1 MGRAGGGG
9 RGGGRSGGGSF
20 SRSGLGGG
28 RSSGGFSRSGGS
40 SRSSGSSGGGFGGFG
55 FGGSSGG
62 FGRTPRPRT
71 VVIPPIF
78 GGGRTVVIN
87 NNGGN
92 STGNR
97 NSTGDGNSSGNG
109 TSSGNSGQ
117 NPANRTP
124 EENNKNQPAMPK
136 PLTPEQKINRAERL
150 AKEAGDGKKGAMKLM
165 FIAAVVAAIGIFFFI
180 SAKGKSYEKTVLD
193 GTKHVGYVTDQGFL
207 KTTHRTEAAL
217 EEFYQKTGLPL
228 YLYTI
233 EDYGN
238 SASTCD
244 AYAEELYGRLFS
256 DETHILLLYCDNVDY
271 WAWWLGEKA
280 APHFSDKEIN
290 ALIDE
295 IYKYWYND
303 SYTNDEVMAKGIQSY
318 TKELTSV
325 GGGAKTFAVIILLVG
340 GVLFVGAILSYISKS
355 GLEKRYKEEA
365 SALRTEQMLSK
376 PLETFGNEEIE
387 NLKDKYD

>member
-20 SRSGLGGG
+20 SRSGLGSGH
-28 RSSGGFSRSGGS
+28 SSGGFSRSGGS
-40 SRSSGSSGGGFGGFG
+40 SRSSGSSGGSFGGGFG
-55 FGGSSGG
+55 FGSFGS
-62 FGRTPRPRT
+62 PRPPRTRT
-71 VVIPPIF
+71 VIVPPIL
-78 GGGRTVVIN
+78 GSGRTVVIN
-87 NNGGN
+87 NGGSSAGNGN
-92 STGNR
+92 SVGN
-97 NSTGDGNSSGNG
+97 GNSRQSSAGQASGE
-109 TSSGNSGQ
+109 
-117 NPANRTP
+117 NR
-124 EENNKNQPAMPK
+124 KSQPVVPQ
-136 PLTPEQKINRAERL
+136 PLTPEQKINRAEQL
-150 AKEAGDGKKGAMKLM
+150 TKEAGDGKKGAIKLM
-165 FIAAVVAAIGIFFFI
+165 LVAAIVIAIGIFFFI
-180 SAKGKSYEKTVLD
+180 SAKGKSYEKAVLD
-193 GTKHVGYVTDQGFL
+193 GTKHVGYVTDQSFL

-233 EDYGN
+233 EEYGN

-244 AYAEELYGRLFS
+244 AYVKELYGRLFL
-256 DETHILLLYCDNVDY
+256 DENHILLLYCDDVDY

-295 IYKYWYND
+295 IYKDWYNS
-303 SYTNDEVMAKGIQSY
+303 SYTNDEVMANGIKAY

-325 GGGAKTFAVIILLVG
+325 GSGAKTFSVIILLVG
-340 GVLFVGAILSYISKS
+340 GVLFVAAVLSYISKS

-365 SALRTEQMLSK
+365 SVLRTEQMLSK

>member
-28 RSSGGFSRSGGS
+28 GFSRSGGS
-40 SRSSGSSGGGFGGFG
+40 SRSSSGGSFGGGGFG
-55 FGGSSGG
+55 FGGG

-71 VVIPPIF
+71 VFIPPIF
-78 GGGRTVVIN
+78 GSGRTVVIN
-87 NNGGN
+87 NGGN
-92 STGNR
+92 SAGNGNPTGSGNPAGNR
-97 NSTGDGNSSGNG
+97 
-109 TSSGNSGQ
+109 TS
-117 NPANRTP
+117 
-124 EENNKNQPAMPK
+124 EENHKSQPIVPK
-136 PLTPEQKINRAERL
+136 PLTPEQKINRTEQL
-150 AKEAGDGKKGAMKLM
+150 AKEAGDRKKGAVRLM
-165 FIAAVVAAIGIFFFI
+165 LIAAIVAAVGIFFFV

-193 GTKHVGYVTDQGFL
+193 GTKYAGYVTDQDFL

-233 EDYGN
+233 GDYGS

-244 AYAEELYGRLFS
+244 AYAKELYSRLFS
-256 DETHILLLYCDNVDY
+256 DENHILLLYCDNVDY

-290 ALIDE
+290 DLIDE
-295 IYKYWYND
+295 IYKYWYDD

-318 TKELTSV
+318 TEVATSV
-325 GGGAKTFAVIILLVG
+325 GSSAKMFAVIILLVG
-340 GVLFVGAILSYISKS
+340 GVLFVAAVLSYISKS
-355 GLEKRYKEEA
+355 GVEKRYKEEA

-376 PLETFGNEEIE
+376 PLDTFGDEEIE